1 MVGFGALAT
10 CSGRSARVEMVG
22 QVCSGSADLQVRV
35 QHLVLAL
42 PSRLQPAT
50 AFSST
55 CLISSARESR
65 HIFFKRAALGSQQNL
80 RIRYNGK
87 APRFRRF
94 HNKSSHGE
102 MAEWLKAHAWKA
114 CVLERVPR
122 VRIPVSPPFT
132 FQKLRESLVPTK
144 SLRSGAIW
152 MPTFDDHPGH
162 LELIFVCH
170 FRVAC
175 FAGIIMV
182 QTTLLS

>member
-22 QVCSGSADLQVRV
+22 YGARATCSGRSARVEMVGYGARATCSGRSARVEMVGQACSGSADLQVRV

-122 VRIPVSPPFT
+122 VRIPVSPPFSLNCRET
-132 FQKLRESLVPTK
+132 PLR
-144 SLRSGAIW
+144 
-152 MPTFDDHPGH
+152 
-162 LELIFVCH
+162 C
-170 FRVAC
+170 C
-175 FAGIIMV
+175 
-182 QTTLLS
+182 